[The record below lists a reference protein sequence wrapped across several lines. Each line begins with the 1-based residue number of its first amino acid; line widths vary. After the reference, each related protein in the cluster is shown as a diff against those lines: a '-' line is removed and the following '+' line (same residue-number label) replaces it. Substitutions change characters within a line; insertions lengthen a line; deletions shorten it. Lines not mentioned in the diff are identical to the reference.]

1 MGLILCFLYFIF
13 LPNHAQPGDEI
24 LEINGKSV
32 LMNEGDDQSENW
44 QRLTRI
50 IKDIKDSLTLTLKL
64 RLQSPSAHA
73 MRASKAQVGMYVCV
87 CVFA

>member
-1 MGLILCFLYFIF
+1 
-13 LPNHAQPGDEI
+13 
-24 LEINGKSV
+24 
-32 LMNEGDDQSENW
+32 MNEGDDQSENW

-73 MRASKAQVGMYVCV
+73 MRASKAQVGVYVCV
-87 CVFA
+87 SVCMWFYEINNIFLILQLYSA